1 MSYPK
6 AKAGCT
12 RGRTMGRSMG
22 GTTGRTTG
30 RWMDLKEAA
39 ETLGVTS
46 EAVRK
51 RVRRGTIA
59 SEKHENGRVLVW
71 VDVGSDSE
79 YDGGYDERVGR
90 GYDELLEEVR
100 ERARFLEKQLDE
112 EREAN
117 RENRRIIAGLV
128 QRVPELE
135 PASEPQESPVR
146 ASGESGKRSAPPEQ
160 EEAPQRRSW
169 LHRFFFGP

>member
-1 MSYPK
+1 
-6 AKAGCT
+6 
-12 RGRTMGRSMG
+12 MGR
-22 GTTGRTTG
+22 TTGRTTG

-51 RVRRGTIA
+51 RVRRGTIR
-59 SEKHENGRVLVW
+59 SEKHEDGRVLVW
-71 VDVGSDSE
+71 VDIGSDGGYDEGS
-79 YDGGYDERVGR
+79 DGGYDERVGR
-90 GYDELLEEVR
+90 GYAELLEEVR
-100 ERARFLEKQLDE
+100 DRVRYLEKQLDE

-135 PASEPQESPVR
+135 AAAEAREGHMMDPEET
-146 ASGESGKRSAPPEQ
+146 GKGTAPPEQ
-160 EEAPQRRSW
+160 EESLQRRSW
-169 LHRFFFGP
+169 LHRFFFGPE

>member
-1 MSYPK
+1 
-6 AKAGCT
+6 
-12 RGRTMGRSMG
+12 MGS
-22 GTTGRTTG
+22 TTG

-51 RVRRGTIA
+51 RVRRGTLA
-59 SEKHENGRVLVW
+59 SEKHEDGRVLVW
-71 VDVGSDSE
+71 VDAGPDTGS
-79 YDGGYDERVGR
+79 DGGYDERVGH
-90 GYDELLEEVR
+90 GYDELLAEVR
-100 ERARFLEKQLDE
+100 GRVRFLEKQLDE

-135 PASEPQESPVR
+135 PAREAPPEPRESPETASEPPHSTHASSEPQETS
-146 ASGESGKRSAPPEQ
+146 
-160 EEAPQRRSW
+160 QRRSW
-169 LHRFFFGP
+169 WRAFFGLE

>member
-1 MSYPK
+1 
-6 AKAGCT
+6 
-12 RGRTMGRSMG
+12 MGRSMG
-22 GTTGRTTG
+22 RTTG
-30 RWMDLKEAA
+30 RIAGRWIDLKEAA

-51 RVRRGTIA
+51 RVRRGTLA
-59 SEKHENGRVLVW
+59 SEKHEDGRVLVW
-71 VDVGSDSE
+71 VDTRSDGGSDAG
-79 YDGGYDERVGR
+79 YDGRVGR

-100 ERARFLEKQLDE
+100 DRVRYLEKQLDE

-135 PASEPQESPVR
+135 AAREEAPKERESTQTPSEEPHSTHAPPEPQEPS
-146 ASGESGKRSAPPEQ
+146 
-160 EEAPQRRSW
+160 QRRSW
-169 LHRFFFGP
+169 WRAFFGLE

>member
-1 MSYPK
+1 M
-6 AKAGCT
+6 GRT
-12 RGRTMGRSMG
+12 TGRTMGR
-22 GTTGRTTG
+22 
-30 RWMDLKEAA
+30 WVDLKEAA

-59 SEKHENGRVLVW
+59 SEKHEDGRVLVW
-71 VDVGSDSE
+71 VDAGSDGGS
-79 YDGGYDERVGR
+79 DGGYDERVGR

-100 ERARFLEKQLDE
+100 DRMRFLEKQLDE

-135 PASEPQESPVR
+135 PAREAPPESRESPETASEEPHSTHAPPEPQES
-146 ASGESGKRSAPPEQ
+146 S
-160 EEAPQRRSW
+160 QRRSW
-169 LHRFFFGP
+169 WRAFFGLE

>member
-1 MSYPK
+1 M
-6 AKAGCT
+6 GRT
-12 RGRTMGRSMG
+12 TGRTMGR
-22 GTTGRTTG
+22 
-30 RWMDLKEAA
+30 WVDLKEAA

-59 SEKHENGRVLVW
+59 SEKHEDGRVLVW
-71 VDVGSDSE
+71 VDAGSDGGS
-79 YDGGYDERVGR
+79 DGGYDERVGR

-100 ERARFLEKQLDE
+100 DRMRFLEKQLDE

-135 PASEPQESPVR
+135 PARE
-146 ASGESGKRSAPPEQ
+146 APPESRESPETAT
-160 EEAPQRRSW
+160 EEPYSTHAPPSPETPVSDAQNKRSW
-169 LHRFFFGP
+169 WRAFFGLE

>member
-1 MSYPK
+1 
-6 AKAGCT
+6 
-12 RGRTMGRSMG
+12 MG
-22 GTTGRTTG
+22 GSMGRTTG

-51 RVRRGTIA
+51 RVRRGTIR
-59 SEKHENGRVLVW
+59 SEKHEDGRVLVW
-71 VDVGSDSE
+71 VDIGSDGGYDEGS
-79 YDGGYDERVGR
+79 DGGYDERVGR
-90 GYDELLEEVR
+90 GYAELLEEVR
-100 ERARFLEKQLDE
+100 DRVRYLEKQLDE

-135 PASEPQESPVR
+135 PARE
-146 ASGESGKRSAPPEQ
+146 APPEPPESPETAS
-160 EEAPQRRSW
+160 EEPYSTHAPPTPETPVPDTQHKRSW
-169 LHRFFFGP
+169 WRAFFGLE